1 MRLNADRDRCVGAGA
16 CASTV
21 PAVFEQDEEEGLVRL
36 VTDRPESALVGVVR
50 RAVSMCPAQAIR
62 VSSE

>member
-16 CASTV
+16 CASIV

-36 VTDRPESALVGVVR
+36 VAERPEPAQVAEVR

-62 VSSE
+62 VITE